1 MKGIETKMLDT
12 NNLIVR
18 EYKLWY
24 PTFYKR
30 TVDCA
35 ITGYHLLLAVLD
47 DGTKLEFCSLDNSL
61 RDVTRSYDTDYLDN
75 MDDVEYRREFGDRLK
90 TLLRDRNFRHDFLAN
105 TVGISR
111 QSMSMYING
120 KAMPSI
126 HIVRR
131 IARALDCDI
140 RDLVDFDYVLRD

>member
-1 MKGIETKMLDT
+1 MLDESK
-12 NNLIVR
+12 LIVR

-24 PTFYKR
+24 PTFYDR
-30 TVDCA
+30 TVDCV

-61 RDVTRSYDTDYLDN
+61 RDVSRTYDPDLLDN
-75 MDDVEYRREFGDRLK
+75 MDDIEYRREFGDRLK
-90 TLLRDRNFRHDFLAN
+90 TLLRDRNLRHESLAS
-105 TVGISR
+105 TVGVSR

-126 HIVRR
+126 RIARR
-131 IARALDCDI
+131 IARALNCDI